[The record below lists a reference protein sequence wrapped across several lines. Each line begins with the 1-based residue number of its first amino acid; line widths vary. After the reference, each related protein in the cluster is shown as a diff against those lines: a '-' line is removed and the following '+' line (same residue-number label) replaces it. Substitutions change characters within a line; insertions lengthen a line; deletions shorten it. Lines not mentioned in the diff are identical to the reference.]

1 MTRLLVLNKDE
12 DTVSV
17 VDADAG
23 EIESTVE
30 TDFNP
35 HEAIVTPDGSKT
47 YVTCS
52 LGGRV
57 NVIDNDSFEVIER
70 LDHEH
75 FEFPHG
81 LATRDG
87 ADEIWLAAT
96 RSSHLYVIDAASAEI
111 RDVRRTHQNLSH
123 MVALTP
129 DESTAYVANIGSD
142 NVTVVDAETHEIETH
157 VPVGE
162 RPEGIGV
169 HPDGEHLYVANQDD
183 GTLSVLSTD
192 DHEEVAELRLGTTPI
207 RVVFSPDGEYAL
219 VPNRES
225 DDVSVIDTA
234 FERGG
239 EVTPW
244 EIARIPVGVWPGG
257 TVVDAAGETAYVAN
271 NKTNDLSVLDL
282 ESLTEAG
289 RIDVGIHPDGMV
301 RLPEQ

>member
-1 MTRLLVLNKDE
+1 
-12 DTVSV
+12 
-17 VDADAG
+17 
-23 EIESTVE
+23 
-30 TDFNP
+30 
-35 HEAIVTPDGSKT
+35 
-47 YVTCS
+47 
-52 LGGRV
+52 
-57 NVIDNDSFEVIER
+57 
-70 LDHEH
+70 
-75 FEFPHG
+75 
-81 LATRDG
+81 
-87 ADEIWLAAT
+87 
-96 RSSHLYVIDAASAEI
+96 
-111 RDVRRTHQNLSH
+111 
-123 MVALTP
+123 
-129 DESTAYVANIGSD
+129 
-142 NVTVVDAETHEIETH
+142 
-157 VPVGE
+157 VGE

-207 RVVFSPDGEYAL
+207 RVVFTPDGEYAL

-257 TVVDAAGETAYVAN
+257 TVVDATGETAYVAN
-271 NKTNDLSVLDL
+271 NKTNDVSVLDL
-282 ESLTEAG
+282 ESLAEVG